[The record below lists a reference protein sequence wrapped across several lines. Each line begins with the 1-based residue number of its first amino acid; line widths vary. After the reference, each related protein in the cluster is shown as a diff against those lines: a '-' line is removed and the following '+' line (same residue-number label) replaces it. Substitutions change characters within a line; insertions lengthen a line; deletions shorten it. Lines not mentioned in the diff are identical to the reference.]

1 MVSIIIR
8 GKDQKNLSQTIDSIL
23 KQKNVEFEMLLLN
36 LEYQGNASSQIKKIQ
51 HSGDY
56 IDGILQTVKMA
67 KGEYVMFCDES
78 LRLDKLCISTLMHK
92 AVSSGA
98 DIVECGYYNIKNNDI
113 ISVSNDRKEGI
124 YSSADAIKEMCDI
137 TPCASEKIFISRAIF
152 SGNLYGKLVKKQ
164 VFNSLNKELIVDD
177 ETLVYNLFK
186 VSNKCFY
193 IGNNMLY
200 RFIDNDN
207 DYNVADYEK
216 KTLLYKNDD
225 IYIKYL
231 QISRYVYAVKTKEK
245 EYLRKHKYICQGNK
259 DYINMFRGRKH
270 FILRVISYMKYLYWL
285 RKSDGLDKKM
295 VKNFFQHNKK
305 QKIFLIGAPTQ
316 DNSGDQAILIA
327 EEIFL
332 RTHYPNK
339 EILVFSERKYYQQK
353 KYIKKFATSNDIFA
367 FHGGGNI
374 GDTYKHIEDFRR
386 KVIKTFSNNKIFIFP
401 QTSYF
406 SKSSLGMR
414 ELKKSRKVYS
424 NSKNL
429 CIFAR
434 ELQSYKFMKKEFIPC
449 SVELCPDI
457 VLYLDAS
464 REQIE
469 RNGVLLCLRTDIER
483 KLSISEIITI
493 KDQLADVF
501 EVINSTDMHAHTEH
515 TDENRYSEFQRK
527 INTFKRSEC
536 VVTDR
541 LHGMIFAAITGTPC
555 VVLGNHNHKVKSGF
569 KWLEKL
575 GYICFDE
582 DLSMVRE
589 LAIKLKNKNGHL
601 FNNSEFKPFYSKI
614 DNYIGER

>member
-1 MVSIIIR
+1 
-8 GKDQKNLSQTIDSIL
+8 
-23 KQKNVEFEMLLLN
+23 
-36 LEYQGNASSQIKKIQ
+36 
-51 HSGDY
+51 
-56 IDGILQTVKMA
+56 
-67 KGEYVMFCDES
+67 
-78 LRLDKLCISTLMHK
+78 
-92 AVSSGA
+92 
-98 DIVECGYYNIKNNDI
+98 
-113 ISVSNDRKEGI
+113 
-124 YSSADAIKEMCDI
+124 
-137 TPCASEKIFISRAIF
+137 
-152 SGNLYGKLVKKQ
+152 
-164 VFNSLNKELIVDD
+164 
-177 ETLVYNLFK
+177 
-186 VSNKCFY
+186 
-193 IGNNMLY
+193 
-200 RFIDNDN
+200 
-207 DYNVADYEK
+207 
-216 KTLLYKNDD
+216 
-225 IYIKYL
+225 
-231 QISRYVYAVKTKEK
+231 
-245 EYLRKHKYICQGNK
+245 
-259 DYINMFRGRKH
+259 
-270 FILRVISYMKYLYWL
+270 
-285 RKSDGLDKKM
+285 
-295 VKNFFQHNKK
+295 
-305 QKIFLIGAPTQ
+305 
-316 DNSGDQAILIA
+316 
-327 EEIFL
+327 
-332 RTHYPNK
+332 
-339 EILVFSERKYYQQK
+339 
-353 KYIKKFATSNDIFA
+353 
-367 FHGGGNI
+367 
-374 GDTYKHIEDFRR
+374 
-386 KVIKTFSNNKIFIFP
+386 
-401 QTSYF
+401 
-406 SKSSLGMR
+406 MR

-469 RNGVLLCLRTDIER
+469 RNCVLLCLRTDIER